1 MTNGRRAAPAAP
13 EPPGYPAF
21 STAIA
26 RAHGGDVTAMNAPS
40 GGAVFTLEVPAGGA
54 SREPAAENA

>member
-1 MTNGRRAAPAAP
+1 MTSGRRAAPAAP

-26 RAHGGDVTAMNAPS
+26 RAHGGEVTASNAPG

-54 SREPAAENA
+54 SRESDVGNA